1 MQIANVVGL
10 GVLSSLPAA
19 VAQWACLFLAPQP
32 KMTRASSPNQRVIV
46 ARSILSKASQCA
58 LNVDQ
63 PVVRLRAGAGSMP
76 FLLRMFATASNDI
89 SKSHHCTQAADG
101 RTQQHRWSRL
111 NRMVSWPAR
120 QTTTG
125 TMRGSVPA
133 PKSYRKSLGHYT
145 DGRGSIPLVGSAR
158 NRTHCTRP

>member
-101 RTQQHRWSRL
+101 RTQQDRWSRL
-111 NRMVSWPAR
+111 NRMVSWPFRIVRHRHDAGCNLHAEELPKVAGPLHR
-120 QTTTG
+120 LPQDDVWEAV
-125 TMRGSVPA
+125 SVVTA
-133 PKSYRKSLGHYT
+133 
-145 DGRGSIPLVGSAR
+145 
-158 NRTHCTRP
+158 